1 MSSALSVV
9 AIALLVLAVFLLALL
24 LLRQRK
30 TSADIPLR
38 EMLQGQDRGE
48 RLLREEMGRSR
59 QEAAQNS
66 QQVREDVARSIKGLG
81 DSTVNSIGQ
90 IGLQQKGQFDTFAQ
104 QLAALTESNEGA

>member
-38 EMLQGQDRGE
+38 EMLQGQDRG
-48 RLLREEMGRSR
+48 
-59 QEAAQNS
+59 
-66 QQVREDVARSIKGLG
+66 
-81 DSTVNSIGQ
+81 
-90 IGLQQKGQFDTFAQ
+90 
-104 QLAALTESNEGA
+104 